1 MKPSY
6 QFCVVTKQQHAI
18 TPKLLL
24 RIAAGFVLFFV
35 LGHSVGHFTRKQVS
49 DPQGRHVLKIME
61 DYKFDQFGQ
70 LRSYDENY
78 TGMSLNLLLSLL
90 LLTSIILITVPITE
104 SSPRVAKRLLLP
116 VMLCLLGFSV
126 TGFLFFFPVPAITC
140 LIAACLIGVSLIK
153 LNKIP

>member
-1 MKPSY
+1 MS
-6 QFCVVTKQQHAI
+6 
-18 TPKLLL
+18 PKLLL
-24 RIAAGFVLFFV
+24 RIAAGLVLFFV
-35 LGHSVGHFTRKQVS
+35 LGHSVGHFTRKEVT
-49 DPQGRHVLKIME
+49 DPQARHVLKIME
-61 DYKFDQFGQ
+61 EYKFDLFGQ

-90 LLTSIILITVPITE
+90 LITSIILITTRFTE
-104 SSPRVAKRLLLP
+104 SSPRIAQQLLLP

-140 LIAACLIGVSLIK
+140 LLAGSLIGVSLLK